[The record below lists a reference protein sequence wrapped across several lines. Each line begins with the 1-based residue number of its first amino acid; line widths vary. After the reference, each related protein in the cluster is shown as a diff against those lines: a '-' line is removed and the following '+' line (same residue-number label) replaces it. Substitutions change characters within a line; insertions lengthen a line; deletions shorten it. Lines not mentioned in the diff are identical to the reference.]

1 MHRNAILGLVALLAL
16 GGSEGRGDSS
26 LLSSDVYY
34 GKVEDSKK
42 PAEVVS
48 SKVFEEIPE
57 MKEIKK
63 RGLTEKD
70 AEYWILLAKACEK
83 FYAAVKKVAEADGY
97 DCVAEK
103 GKYTFNPPAPDIT
116 QKVIDALE
124 K

>member
-1 MHRNAILGLVALLAL
+1 MRRNAILGVVALLAM
-16 GGSEGRGDSS
+16 GGGVRGDSS
-26 LLSSDVYY
+26 LLSSDVYH
-34 GKVEDSKK
+34 GKVEECKK

-48 SKVFEEIPE
+48 SKVFEHIPE

-70 AEYWILLAKACEK
+70 AEYWILLSRACEK
-83 FYAAVKKVAEADGY
+83 FYAAVKNVAKADGF
-97 DCVAEK
+97 DCVVEK
-103 GKYTFNPPAPDIT
+103 GKYTFNQAAPDIT